1 MKGTAYLNPDPFC
14 HFIGPRNWGEALI
27 DDKLTTCL
35 LDNGSQ
41 LNFVT
46 PTYARE
52 RGMDI
57 LSLDTLAWEIGG
69 QLPPIA
75 IMGGGMIKPEGFV
88 IMNVQVPCVKGYNE
102 DQIAIVMEDPEMK
115 AWPVVLGMPTLFRV
129 MEVIKESEISEL
141 AVPWANSRLSWLMRG
156 VHAKMSQLQ
165 VKDVANKPI
174 APLSVDEVVRVTSK
188 CMVPPFGHKVIHGR
202 VGLFLQGY
210 KMNVMTHGL
219 EKRSPLL
226 PLGLEVQSAYATL
239 ATGSGRVP
247 VVFRTN
253 TKGLAGDQERHTYSQ
268 DGGRKLGPPGHQRHL
283 SQGTRSR
290 LHLNRGGASGPAP
303 GQVGLVRPRGVADRT
318 SGKGSWPPEGVPR
331 YLFP

>member
-1 MKGTAYLNPDPFC
+1 MKDC
-14 HFIGPRNWGEALI
+14 
-27 DDKLTTCL
+27 
-35 LDNGSQ
+35 
-41 LNFVT
+41 
-46 PTYARE
+46 
-52 RGMDI
+52 
-57 LSLDTLAWEIGG
+57 
-69 QLPPIA
+69 
-75 IMGGGMIKPEGFV
+75 
-88 IMNVQVPCVKGYNE
+88 
-102 DQIAIVMEDPEMK
+102 
-115 AWPVVLGMPTLFRV
+115 PVVLGTPTLFRV

-188 CMVPPFGHKVIHGR
+188 CLVPPFGHKVIHGR
-202 VGLFLQGY
+202 VGLVLQGY

-247 VVFRTN
+247 VVLRNN
-253 TKGLAGDQERHTYSQ
+253 TKDWLEIKKGTPIARN
-268 DGGRKLGPPGHQRHL
+268 GGRKLGPLGHQRHL

-290 LHLNRGGASGPAP
+290 LHLDGGGASGPAP
-303 GQVGLVRPRGVADRT
+303 GQVGLVRSREWPTEQAEKARGLLKEYHDIFFLEKQDMGHTKAAEHKIFLRT
-318 SGKGSWPPEGVPR
+318 RIPLHLGSGSAGFCLHNWTRCETT
-331 YLFP
+331 